1 MVRFFYQ
8 LSFIIGGMWLA
19 ASTYA
24 LPPAGDLVAREK
36 RTTAKNRQPTKPEN
50 RLTTTVIIDAGH
62 GGIDRGGIPRQRVP
76 EKIMTLDV
84 AQRLR
89 AVLDANGYR
98 VAMTRS
104 SDVFVPLPT
113 RVAIANSYRDAI
125 FISIH
130 FNSARR
136 AGANGIETYFY
147 SGESLP
153 LASAIH
159 YHVANGAPSPNRGV
173 RRRGYYVL
181 RRTRIPAVLVECGF
195 LTNPTEAEYAQT
207 SSYRQ
212 QLAEEIARGI
222 SGRSSVASAGAR
234 RVAAAET
241 IPLQPFI
248 DQTRVRDPDIS
259 HSKRSAKKTSSKKSA
274 KSKKSSAS
282 SETESEKKASTQK
295 KKTTDDDEGAPKKK
309 PTPKKT
315 ED

>member
-1 MVRFFYQ
+1 
-8 LSFIIGGMWLA
+8 
-19 ASTYA
+19 
-24 LPPAGDLVAREK
+24 
-36 RTTAKNRQPTKPEN
+36 
-50 RLTTTVIIDAGH
+50 
-62 GGIDRGGIPRQRVP
+62 
-76 EKIMTLDV
+76 
-84 AQRLR
+84 
-89 AVLDANGYR
+89 
-98 VAMTRS
+98 MTRS

-159 YHVANGAPSPNRGV
+159 YHVASGAPSPNRGL

-248 DQTRVRDPDIS
+248 DQTRVRHPDIS
-259 HSKRSAKKTSSKKSA
+259 RSKRSAKKTSSKKSA